1 MPVAD
6 DNVGPLVAVERVAQW
21 LSDQALNRR
30 PESQASI
37 HGCQPKLQA
46 ACAQPLQPLQPPQ
59 HRDREVALRGGRG
72 CAPGS
77 QGCLVPSRCVRPSS
91 QPLIIQERRLS
102 ALSGPGLSA
111 CRTGNYSICTNLAR
125 PLSLAQPRSMPAPA
139 AQRGQLHLLI
149 CVSTELSPQSMTATY
164 WIESNGHGLSAGPFL
179 PRLARR
185 SFLVPVSHRFV
196 DGQCLP

>member
-1 MPVAD
+1 MWQWS
-6 DNVGPLVAVERVAQW
+6 EW

-30 PESQASI
+30 PESHASI

-111 CRTGNYSICTNLAR
+111 CRTGNYSICTNLAH

-139 AQRGQLHLLI
+139 AKRWPTSSVSMCQFRAQPSVHDSHVLDRKQWTWPVCRSISASTCTALLSRPSESRIRGWA
-149 CVSTELSPQSMTATY
+149 M
-164 WIESNGHGLSAGPFL
+164 SAL
-179 PRLARR
+179 TVLD
-185 SFLVPVSHRFV
+185 SFMVA
-196 DGQCLP
+196 